1 MEDLH
6 WSRWTFPEGT
16 AHGEPIIHGR
26 QGAAEMAPCHPG
38 QDEESGMKER
48 SWMGEAIWGKEG
60 IIFIYLSKFFLLPKT
75 NLICQ

>member
-48 SWMGEAIWGKEG
+48 S
-60 IIFIYLSKFFLLPKT
+60 
-75 NLICQ
+75 